1 MMRDKAKA
9 NRLYASMTAGVLAT
23 VALVSFGVW
32 YFRPP
37 LPDPETLCPTN
48 LPLAGHTLVIVDR
61 TDRWN
66 PTVGE
71 TLGELIEAAQRNT
84 QRYEKFSIVALDSS
98 MTTRPIFSVC
108 NPGEPTFMTD
118 LYRGR
123 RFTQRDFD
131 EKFVGAAETVL
142 ASISAPAEAS
152 TSPIVEYAHRW
163 LGRDDFNET
172 VPNRRMI
179 LISDM
184 RQNSPRISVY
194 DDPGEANLARVVEE
208 EFGPSGRT
216 VSYDVYFV
224 AHGHDANVPEAEI
237 RNAWDAAFRG
247 ISANYEWRQ
256 LE

>member
-1 MMRDKAKA
+1 MRDKAKA
-9 NRLYASMTAGVLAT
+9 NRLYASMTAGVLAS
-23 VALVSFGVW
+23 VALLSFGVW

-66 PTVGE
+66 PTVAQ
-71 TLGELIEAAQRNT
+71 TLTELIESAQRDT
-84 QRYEKFSIVALDSS
+84 ERYQKFSIVALDSS

-108 NPGEPTFMTD
+108 NPGEPNFMTD

-131 EKFVGAAETVL
+131 EKFVDAAENVVAT
-142 ASISAPAEAS
+142 ISAPGEAQ

-172 VPNRRMI
+172 IPNRRMI

-194 DDPGEANLARVVEE
+194 DSPSGEDLARVVEQ
-208 EFGPSGRT
+208 EFGESGRT

-224 AHGHDANVPEAEI
+224 AHGHDANVPESTV

-247 ISANYEWRQ
+247 LSATYEWRQ